1 MPLSRLQCAYL
12 LGSAA
17 PKRRR
22 ATSDGSIDR
31 FEEINDEVRDE
42 LRGSAATSRAC
53 TRSRTPSRP
62 SATSAHGFIE
72 IRALRRLTCY
82 AAVAGAS
89 LLAAM
94 STRSSST
101 GVRMACSAPDAHGTQ
116 AAHVKRRMC

>member
-1 MPLSRLQCAYL
+1 L
-12 LGSAA
+12 
-17 PKRRR
+17 
-22 ATSDGSIDR
+22 
-31 FEEINDEVRDE
+31 
-42 LRGSAATSRAC
+42 
-53 TRSRTPSRP
+53 RTPSRP